1 MNFEDI
7 SSFISQE
14 ECARALKEYF
24 EALDL
29 AIKQGKTLS
38 PKVMDN
44 LSVLLENERLDE
56 GDKPAIE
63 KRLEYLKS
71 KQNEIISDD
80 GVIIEG
86 EYENILSVLSLN
98 DYEVLKV
105 DVPKELLD
113 EACEVDFSDRDALV
127 GALREPRQMGIALKR
142 RFYHIPAVYI
152 EEYAIPRYV
161 ALYQSK
167 RTFGDEVAGIKYYGE
182 VKKCTPMRRS
192 KIREIPKSSNELYYK
207 FKIKKWERLN
217 EPISAKEIGF
227 VRLFT
232 NSFLLQNVAD
242 VSALTISDAYEFY
255 LYKLLENANR
265 AELSY
270 FTIDGFDIAFTK
282 GTIYLCRDG
291 KIFERY
297 WRSSLNEAPMRL
309 LAKIKKDIA
318 VFIDKSKNDK
328 ENNDGIQN
336 I

>member
-44 LSVLLENERLDE
+44 LSELLENEMLDE

-142 RFYHIPAVYI
+142 RFYHIP
-152 EEYAIPRYV
+152 
-161 ALYQSK
+161 
-167 RTFGDEVAGIKYYGE
+167 
-182 VKKCTPMRRS
+182 
-192 KIREIPKSSNELYYK
+192 
-207 FKIKKWERLN
+207 
-217 EPISAKEIGF
+217 
-227 VRLFT
+227 
-232 NSFLLQNVAD
+232 
-242 VSALTISDAYEFY
+242 
-255 LYKLLENANR
+255 
-265 AELSY
+265 
-270 FTIDGFDIAFTK
+270 
-282 GTIYLCRDG
+282 
-291 KIFERY
+291 
-297 WRSSLNEAPMRL
+297 
-309 LAKIKKDIA
+309 
-318 VFIDKSKNDK
+318 
-328 ENNDGIQN
+328 
-336 I
+336 